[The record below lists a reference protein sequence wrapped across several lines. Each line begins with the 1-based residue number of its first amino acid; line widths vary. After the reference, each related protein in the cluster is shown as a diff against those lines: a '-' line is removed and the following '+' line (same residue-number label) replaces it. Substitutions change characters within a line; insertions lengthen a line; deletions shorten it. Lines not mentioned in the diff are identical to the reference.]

1 MSDDVDTMKNNA
13 KQLVSLSVSMPQSLR
28 DAARKAAVED
38 QRSVSSLIASLL
50 KDHLCA
56 EGYISPN
63 LAPTERRKA
72 HY

>member
-1 MSDDVDTMKNNA
+1 LGDDLFTMKTIA
-13 KQLVSLSVSMPQSLR
+13 KSTVNLSISLPPSLR

-56 EGYISPN
+56 EGYLSATLESP
-63 LAPTERRKA
+63 ERRGRF
-72 HY
+72 